1 MKSIQL
7 FSIVTT
13 LLLSIYHCLS
23 SPSTEIENERPKKKL
38 LQQ

>member
-13 LLLSIYHCLS
+13 LLLSIYHCSS
-23 SPSTEIENERPKKKL
+23 SPSTEIENERPKKL
-38 LQQ
+38 LQ